1 MVPGAAAFYA
11 TVMLLE
17 LGIIALSV
25 AGFVLLDVY
34 VLGCEKV

>member
-1 MVPGAAAFYA
+1 MAPIRGKPYA
-11 TVMLLE
+11 RSMLLE

-25 AGFVLLDVY
+25 IGFVVLDYY